1 MFERDSVDLNECIH
15 ELKYRLEMNEFSVKY
30 GIKNIERIKQKFP
43 KVATLLE
50 LESVSGLNKKECEML
65 LKCLKIY
72 CDIIDIE
79 QYEIFLLGM
88 GQAYKFFRKT
98 GIIE

>member
-1 MFERDSVDLNECIH
+1 MFEKDSVDLNECIH
-15 ELKYRLEMNEFSVKY
+15 ELKYRLEMNEASVKY
-30 GIKNIERIKQKFP
+30 SIKNIERIKKKFP

-88 GQAYKFFRKT
+88 GQAYKMFRKI

>member
-15 ELKYRLEMNEFSVKY
+15 GLKYRLETKDGSVKY
-30 GIKNIERIKQKFP
+30 GIKNIEKIKKKFP

-50 LESVSGLNKKECEML
+50 LESVSELNKKESEML

-79 QYEIFLLGM
+79 QYEIFLLGI
-88 GQAYKFFRKT
+88 GQEYKFFRKT

>member
-15 ELKYRLEMNEFSVKY
+15 ELKYRLEMNETSVKY
-30 GIKNIERIKQKFP
+30 GIKNIERIKQKFA